1 MTERAPADRHVPV
14 MRDRCV
20 ELVLGGADAVRQA
33 GRAPV
38 VIDATVGMGGHA
50 EAMLSGSEDLRVIG
64 LDRDTQALDLAGRRL
79 APFGDRFRGVR
90 TVYDRAD
97 AVAQEQLAADEVLAG
112 ILFDLGVSSL
122 QLDEAERG
130 FAYSY
135 DAPLD
140 MRMDAAA
147 DSDDETAAELLA
159 RVSESEL
166 RHLLKEYG
174 EERFAGRIAAR
185 LVARRE
191 SAPFT
196 STADLAAVVD
206 QAVPGAAKRT
216 GGHPAKRT
224 FQALRIAVN
233 RELDVLADAVPRAMD
248 ALAPGGRIVVL
259 SYHSLEDR
267 LVKRAITARTKS
279 SAPPGLP
286 VELEEH
292 RPTFR
297 AVTRGAEI
305 PDQQEMAINPRAAS
319 AKLRSAEK
327 IGARR
332 ITG

>member
-1 MTERAPADRHVPV
+1 MAERSPGDRHVPV

-20 ELVLGGADAVRQA
+20 ELLLGGADVLRRA
-33 GRAPV
+33 GHAPV
-38 VIDATVGMGGHA
+38 VIDATLGMGGHA
-50 EAMLSGSEDLRVIG
+50 EALLSSCDDVRVIG
-64 LDRDTQALDLAGRRL
+64 LDRDTQALELAGRRL
-79 APFGDRFRGVR
+79 SAYAERFRGVR

-97 AVAQEQLAADEVLAG
+97 EVAAEELVDGEALAG

-147 DSDDETAAELLA
+147 DSEDETAAELLA
-159 RVSESEL
+159 RITEADL
-166 RHLLKEYG
+166 RRILKEYG
-174 EERFAGRIAAR
+174 EERFAGRIASR
-185 LVARRE
+185 IVARRG
-191 SAPFT
+191 STPFT

-206 QAVPGAAKRT
+206 AAVPGASKRT

-233 RELDVLADAVPRAMD
+233 RELEVLAEAVPRAMD
-248 ALAPGGRIVVL
+248 ALPLGGRLVVL

-267 LVKRAITARTKS
+267 LVKQSITSRTRS
-279 SAPPGLP
+279 SAPQGLP

-297 AVTRGAEI
+297 PLTRGAEI
-305 PDQQEMAINPRAAS
+305 PDQEEMAVNPRAAS

-327 IGARR
+327 IKAVRSTR
-332 ITG
+332 